1 MANIKFS
8 QFTEKTTLGTV
19 DFLVGYTGAENVQI
33 SPTNLLSTFVS
44 GSGTNGQVAYFDPS
58 NNLAGENDFFWD
70 YTNNRLGIG
79 TTTPTAK
86 LHVKSSGNGEVN
98 IERASGTLI
107 NLQAQSA
114 LGVIGTNS
122 NHNLAFKTNSN
133 VGMVLT
139 TGGNVGIG
147 TITPASALDVIGGV
161 TAQGTLVATGISQLG
176 SSGANVYLTS
186 SSAGN
191 VGIGTSGP
199 TYKLHVVSSATPMAK
214 FEGANNAYVDF
225 TDPSSSVR
233 LQNSGHSFFGTQT
246 NTDLRFK
253 TNAAVKMSI
262 QSGGN
267 VGIGTTSPTDTLTIS
282 NDNNLLLGLDS
293 PAGNDAQLRFYSAG
307 NYQSIIYRP
316 ASSTDLRVNTVT
328 SGDVLTIQQDG
339 NVGIGTT
346 SPSQKLEVVGN
357 IKADST
363 GNTQVILES
372 GGSCVMDLLNAQSEA
387 YLRTTTAHDL
397 HFRTTNINRMVI
409 KAGGNVGIGTT
420 SPQEKLEVAGNVR
433 ANVSN
438 TGGFMLTA
446 NSASGL
452 VRESGT
458 GLALRTNTT
467 DRLIIDNSGNATF
480 AGDVLVEDNLY
491 LTDAGTVRGKIQL
504 NSSDRDDLDI
514 KVVSLGSN
522 MKFFT
527 VDTERMRIT
536 SSGDV
541 GIGTSSPTSKLSI
554 SGSQTAID
562 LTRGTAGDSKW
573 GFSSDSTALYISELS
588 TGSTDYI
595 MTLKETTGNVGIGT
609 TSPAEKLDVV
619 GNVRSTYDANNY
631 MQLESNSGGGVLS
644 GKSSG
649 TVTTLVRTYGDS
661 YFNGGNFGIGTT
673 SPAVKLEVNGG
684 AGVAAFF
691 KSASNVVPV
700 SLFTTNNAISTI
712 GFKGLGTTSE
722 YHVRVGANVN
732 DFIAYTNNTEKLRI
746 TSAGNVGIGTTSPGQ
761 KLDVTGGGVKIQS
774 DGSAAAGAYLELKHP
789 NNNSTDICATINL
802 TNNVGGYA
810 SIIGGTTGVNNTGY
824 IEFKTDN
831 AGTQGTVLTLNG
843 DSSATFAG
851 TVTIANTSGGP
862 IYLEDTDATDT
873 FDITSISNGGGNF
886 SLDTRR
892 TSDNGFVST
901 DYQIVKDASG
911 ANYHRWLTQGS
922 ERMRIDASGNL
933 LIGTTS
939 TLGGATDDFV
949 TVANVD
955 GGRGGI
961 RIGNTG
967 GSSNT
972 SCMRFHNSNGVVGGI
987 RTSGSATA
995 YDTSSDYRLKE
1006 DLKDFDGLD
1015 KVSKIPVYDFKW
1027 KVDNSRS
1034 YGVLAHEL
1042 QEVVPIAVNGKKDAE
1057 EMQGVDYSKI
1067 VPLLI
1072 KSIQEL
1078 KAEVESLK
1086 NK

>member
-191 VGIGTSGP
+191 VGIGTSSP

-609 TSPAEKLDVV
+609 TSP
-619 GNVRSTYDANNY
+619 
-631 MQLESNSGGGVLS
+631 
-644 GKSSG
+644 
-649 TVTTLVRTYGDS
+649 
-661 YFNGGNFGIGTT
+661 
-673 SPAVKLEVNGG
+673 
-684 AGVAAFF
+684 
-691 KSASNVVPV
+691 
-700 SLFTTNNAISTI
+700 
-712 GFKGLGTTSE
+712 
-722 YHVRVGANVN
+722 
-732 DFIAYTNNTEKLRI
+732 
-746 TSAGNVGIGTTSPGQ
+746 GQ

-774 DGSAAAGAYLELKHP
+774 DGYAAAGAYLELKHP

-949 TVANVD
+949 TVANVNA
-955 GGRGGI
+955 GRGGI

-1042 QEVVPIAVNGKKDAE
+1042 QEVVPIAVNGEKDAE